1 MIGSRPLAQRRR
13 GGIYVAVLGVAMLV
27 GVIGLAA
34 SASVRVQRR
43 AVGME
48 HQIAQARENA
58 LTGAELA
65 LAAIWRDPL
74 WRQDAFQA
82 AITAPFL
89 LPSGRAE
96 VAPIVDPVDGNV
108 GNRPTDPIVITSAGI
123 VGSARQVVAV
133 DVAAVS
139 TPMRIAS
146 AAIVIAGDLDMSSG
160 SRLAVFGGPLL
171 VGDELEGQGLIDGS
185 ADVWLSSWTGRITG
199 SLRTGIPMPPMP
211 PADVIDL
218 YASLGTVISVPGGT
232 IQGRVLGPG
241 VNPFGSTNPDGVYV
255 LNSTGDVTIRD
266 ARIHGTLVVRA
277 PGRMVTLAGSVNLAP
292 ARADYPAL
300 IVEGNVTIDTSS
312 SPLLEVGVLRNLN
325 PPGAPYM
332 GQTDALLDDAY
343 PSEIT
348 GLVHVRG
355 DVAATG
361 SLFISG
367 GLLVDG
373 PSGNLDLKGSIAVEW
388 SPSMVNQP
396 LMGYAASVRMVPVAG
411 TWRRVLLP

>member
-1 MIGSRPLAQRRR
+1 MSRKGYAGYEHDPTFEGAGRNLYHVRHRVYDAD
-13 GGIYVAVLGVAMLV
+13 V
-27 GVIGLAA
+27 G
-34 SASVRVQRR
+34 RWTR
-43 AVGME
+43 
-48 HQIAQARENA
+48 
-58 LTGAELA
+58 
-65 LAAIWRDPL
+65 RDPL
-74 WRQDAFQA
+74 GYVDGMSLYEYVMSNPLLYADPLGLERKGGKDDWKDIPPELKKDRRFGDYIETCWKPSQNFPPGGVMSRQQLLEAAEEYIREYPKRVSQRTRDQVLEKLRRIRGLPGTMMIGPLGLLLIVSEVEG
-82 AITAPFL
+82 AITDRGAPCRL
-89 LPSGRAE
+89 LFDALKEASRSGDCSPSQLE
-96 VAPIVDPVDGNV
+96 
-108 GNRPTDPIVITSAGI
+108 
-123 VGSARQVVAV
+123 
-133 DVAAVS
+133 
-139 TPMRIAS
+139 
-146 AAIVIAGDLDMSSG
+146 
-160 SRLAVFGGPLL
+160 RLV
-171 VGDELEGQGLIDGS
+171 
-185 ADVWLSSWTGRITG
+185 
-199 SLRTGIPMPPMP
+199 
-211 PADVIDL
+211 

-355 DVAATG
+355 DVAVTG